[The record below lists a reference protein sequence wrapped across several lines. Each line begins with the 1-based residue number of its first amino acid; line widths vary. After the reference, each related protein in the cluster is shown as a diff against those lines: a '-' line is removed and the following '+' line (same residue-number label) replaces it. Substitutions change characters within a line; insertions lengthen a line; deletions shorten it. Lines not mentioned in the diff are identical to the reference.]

1 MAIVLIVLA
10 ALASCTSARSTT
22 SGAPA
27 ASPTGRPDAGATA
40 PGFAPGAAG
49 EPPAACGSPTAS
61 LRPAPGPPRAADY
74 RTEGSLTRIL
84 ERGYLTVGID
94 QSAYPFG
101 YADVTDHNRLKG
113 FDVDLVR
120 EITADLFGGND
131 PSRLRFRVVPNNIR
145 EQSVADGTVDIVAK
159 SVTVNC
165 RRRAVVDFSSVY
177 YESGQRVLIVDDTPA
192 AGADHTKGLAGLPTG
207 TRVCTVGGTTAA
219 DAVHTTRGLVDVTGD
234 NWTDCLVR
242 IQQGQADAA
251 VGDDTVM
258 AGLQAQDRF
267 IRVVGPKLTS
277 EPYGLEI
284 GKGKPD
290 LVRFVNASL
299 ERIRHDGTWR
309 RLFDTYLGRYIPESG
324 GVTAPEAE
332 YRD

>member
-1 MAIVLIVLA
+1 MAVVLI
-10 ALASCTSARSTT
+10 ALATLVSCTSAGSTT
-22 SGAPA
+22 SGTPTT
-27 ASPTGRPDAGATA
+27 SPTGRPDAGAGATA
-40 PGFAPGAAG
+40 PGFAT
-49 EPPAACGSPTAS
+49 EPPAACGNPTES
-61 LRPAPGPPRAADY
+61 LRPAAGPPRASDY
-74 RTEGSLTRIL
+74 RTDGSLARVL
-84 ERGYLTVGID
+84 ERGYLIVGID
-94 QSAYPFG
+94 QSAFPFG

-113 FDVDLVR
+113 FDIDLVR
-120 EITADLFGGND
+120 QITADLFGSDD

-145 EQSVADGTVDIVAK
+145 EQSVANGTVDMVAK

-177 YESGQRVLIVDDTPA
+177 YESGQRLLVVDDTPA
-192 AGADHTKGLAGLPTG
+192 AAADHTKGLTGLPTG

-219 DAVHTTRGLVDVTGD
+219 DAVHATRGLIDVTGD

-251 VGDDTVM
+251 IGDDTVM

-267 IRVVGPKLTS
+267 IRVVGPKLTR

-299 ERIRHDGTWR
+299 ERIRRDGTWR
-309 RLFDTYLGRYIPESG
+309 RLFDTYLARYIPESEG
-324 GVTAPEAE
+324 MTAPEAE